1 MSRFGLNHNATKLIY
16 AFVGVVLFL
25 LVWQLLAL
33 GPMQTTALPEVTEAL
48 ATFAAMLGSGAFW
61 QQVVSTTG
69 IALIGLA
76 VSIVVGVVLGILIG
90 TSELLRYAT
99 SAVLEFIK
107 PIPPIVILPIVVLVL
122 GPTFEMTIWLVTLGC
137 AIPILMQTVSGVYD
151 VDPVRIATARSYG
164 MGQTEI
170 LRRVVLPSA
179 SPFIAT
185 AIRVASPAALMV
197 TVVAG
202 LLGGGPGLGQALYL
216 AQKVGDSPQ
225 MYALIISLGLL
236 GLLFQGASQVFES
249 KVLHWHESQ
258 REAVA

>member
-1 MSRFGLNHNATKLIY
+1 MARLGSNRSATAAIY
-16 AFVGVVLFL
+16 GVLGVAAFL
-25 LVWQLLAL
+25 LGWQLLAI
-33 GPMQTTALPEVTEAL
+33 GPMQKTALPAVTEAL
-48 ATFAAMLGSGAFW
+48 TTLTAMFATAAFW
-61 QQVVSTTG
+61 EQVAVTTAT
-69 IALIGLA
+69 ALIGLA
-76 VSIVVGVVLGILIG
+76 VAIVVGVVFGILIG

-107 PIPPIVILPIVVLVL
+107 PIPPIVILPIVVLIL
-122 GPTFEMTIWLVTLGC
+122 GPTLEMTVLLVTIGC
-137 AIPILMQTVSGVYD
+137 AIPILMQTVSGVFD
-151 VDPVRIATARSYG
+151 VDPVRVATARSYG

-202 LLGGGPGLGQALYL
+202 LRGGGPGLGKALYQ
-216 AQKVGDSPQ
+216 AQTAGDSPRI
-225 MYALIISLGLL
+225 YALIIVLGLL
-236 GLLFQGASQVFES
+236 GLVFQAASQIFEA
-249 KVLHWHESQ
+249 KMLHWHESQ